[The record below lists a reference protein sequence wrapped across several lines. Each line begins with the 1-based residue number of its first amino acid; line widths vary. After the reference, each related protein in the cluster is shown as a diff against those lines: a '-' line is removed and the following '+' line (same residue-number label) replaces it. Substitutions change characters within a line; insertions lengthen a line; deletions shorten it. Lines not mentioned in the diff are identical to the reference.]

1 MATNSANPLAELKP
15 LHLPPEVSW
24 WPPAIGWYLLLA
36 VVIVMLVI
44 AWWRYRKYCAAKRLR
59 QTITEQWLAI
69 ENEYL
74 ANPSPEVLA
83 TVNVFLKRVAVKYYP
98 EEKPQLL
105 TGNEWLIFLDKSGKT
120 SDFSKGSGKLL
131 ANPYCRTELSDCH
144 ELFAVIRSYL
154 KVVL

>member
-1 MATNSANPLAELKP
+1 MATSSANPLAELKP

-36 VVIVMLVI
+36 VVIVVLVI

-83 TVNVFLKRVAVKYYP
+83 TINVFLKRVAVKYYP

-105 TGNEWLIFLDKSGKT
+105 TGNEWLIFLDNSGKT
-120 SDFSKGSGKLL
+120 HDFSKGSGKLL
-131 ANPYCRTELSDCH
+131 ANPYCRMELSNCR

>member
-36 VVIVMLVI
+36 VVIVVLVI

-59 QTITEQWLAI
+59 QTITAQWLAI

-83 TVNVFLKRVAVKYYP
+83 TINVFLKRVAVKYYP
-98 EEKPQLL
+98 EEKPRLL
-105 TGNEWLIFLDKSGKT
+105 TGNDWLIFLDKSGKT
-120 SDFSKGSGKLL
+120 KQFSSGVGQLL
-131 ANPYCRTELSDCH
+131 ANPYRRTELTDCR